1 MFDDLFQKKPEYD
14 ENGQLV
20 GYSQPK
26 IVWIILAL
34 VVLYCFKDKLMKQE
48 GGGKSGVSIDWWD
61 KKYQSISTKIIHFV
75 VKNPNIVLVC
85 VLFIIIGLFLL
96 YDSERYYGFARKVI
110 GYFI

>member
-34 VVLYCFKDKLMKQE
+34 VVLYCFKDKLMKQT
-48 GGGKSGVSIDWWD
+48 GGGEKSKNDTD
-61 KKYQSISTKIIHFV
+61 TNLIIF
-75 VKNPNIVLVC
+75 IVLF
-85 VLFIIIGLFLL
+85 LASWYYIGLFATIFLL
-96 YDSERYYGFARKVI
+96 LAI
-110 GYFI
+110 GIYIILDKLGLINKIYKESKGAGYLW

>member
-1 MFDDLFQKKPEYD
+1 MINELFQKKPEYD

-48 GGGKSGVSIDWWD
+48 GGIKSS
-61 KKYQSISTKIIHFV
+61 
-75 VKNPNIVLVC
+75 
-85 VLFIIIGLFLL
+85 
-96 YDSERYYGFARKVI
+96 
-110 GYFI
+110 